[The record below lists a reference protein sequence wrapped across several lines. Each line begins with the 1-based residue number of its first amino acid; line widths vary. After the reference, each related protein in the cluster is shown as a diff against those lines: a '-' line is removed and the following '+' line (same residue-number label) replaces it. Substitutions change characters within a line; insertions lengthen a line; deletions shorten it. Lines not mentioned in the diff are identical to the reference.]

1 MDDSK
6 SVPRLAPDAAADAAA
21 TDAAAT
27 SSPAGLRDL
36 SLDAEATD
44 ATAPP
49 SNPITAKQASM
60 MRLSASKLPLRVETV
75 ARGLPSG
82 GNAAVN
88 SAAML
93 RALKSP
99 ALEVGPRARRCFFV
113 YNDGASGRPRHAS
126 VQVRFELPPD
136 GDDAACAAFAALIGR
151 RSFCLRYDL
160 TTGPRVLDPPLIVL
174 SERWS
179 DTAPDAVVQEQ
190 RPDSYTVYREA
201 ALRPEFRTRADLKA
215 KMCAAWRH
223 KQDYRD
229 EGVDADLGG
238 GSAANNNCATF
249 AAEFFEMIAEPEESV
264 A

>member
-1 MDDSK
+1 M
-6 SVPRLAPDAAADAAA
+6 
-21 TDAAAT
+21 
-27 SSPAGLRDL
+27 
-36 SLDAEATD
+36 
-44 ATAPP
+44 
-49 SNPITAKQASM
+49 
-60 MRLSASKLPLRVETV
+60 
-75 ARGLPSG
+75 
-82 GNAAVN
+82 
-88 SAAML
+88 
-93 RALKSP
+93 
-99 ALEVGPRARRCFFV
+99 

-151 RSFCLRYDL
+151 RTFCLRYDL

-201 ALRPEFRTRADLKA
+201 ALRPEFRCRADLKA

-249 AAEFFEMIAEPEESV
+249 AAEFFEMIAESEES
-264 A
+264 